1 MKSKKGFTLIEVLAV
16 LVILSILITFS
27 VVSVSKIKKRQEIE
41 NRINVIRSILTA
53 ARAYEA
59 DNPNTTNSSGV
70 LVSTLLSK
78 GYVDF
83 DTKKYSDLLM
93 TNQNENRKITWS
105 NKYYFQNNTVKESD
119 KLSFVFEEAIQVDTI
134 DTPRFISDCGQ
145 ETEQKDDKIG
155 KVLCEAWPL
164 SGGSDGYFTKCKT
177 TGDTTIC
184 AGWDS
189 KGKYYDTNG
198 NSENDKN
205 LNFN

>member
-83 DTKKYSDLLM
+83 DTKKYSEF
-93 TNQNENRKITWS
+93 TTTTT
-105 NKYYFQNNTVKESD
+105 TVKWDSYDNNNNKTKREFYVNL
-119 KLSFVFEEAIQVDTI
+119 KLLKDDTNKKNV
-134 DTPRFISDCGQ
+134 SDCGL
-145 ETEQKDDKIG
+145 ETDQTISKSG
-155 KVLCEAWPL
+155 KKLCL
-164 SGGSDGYFTKCKT
+164 KGTCSDGKCN
-177 TGDTTIC
+177 
-184 AGWDS
+184 GWDIN
-189 KGKYYDTNG
+189 GKAV
-198 NSENDKN
+198 NSNRDDGFARASDLYNKD
-205 LNFN
+205 